1 MGTIHHEVG
10 HLLRSLATVLSAPPA
25 HHLPGDGS
33 LGIVGG
39 DFFLPFQ
46 YPFLV
51 SMQFGGDGKFSHG
64 CGGSIYNE
72 RFIVDAAHCVNGV
85 DPASIRI
92 VAGEYLLILDSGLE
106 QKRAVKKIT
115 MHPEY
120 NAKTQENDIAI
131 IELESPLDFSS
142 GIVGKIA
149 MSREGPAA
157 GTDVTVAG
165 WGTLSS
171 GGRSP
176 ILPRKVGVSVIS
188 NQDCSNLYGD
198 GLITDK
204 MMCAGVPQG
213 GKDSCQ
219 GDSGG
224 PLFTSNPFT
233 LVGVVSWGYGC
244 AQAQY
249 PGVYAR
255 VADYIDFIESVAG
268 PQ

>member
-1 MGTIHHEVG
+1 MGTQSTMKLAIFFA
-10 HLLRSLATVLSAPPA
+10 LIATVLSTPPA

-72 RFIVDAAHCVNGV
+72 RFIV

-157 GTDVTVAG
+157 GTDVTVA
-165 WGTLSS
+165 
-171 GGRSP
+171 
-176 ILPRKVGVSVIS
+176 
-188 NQDCSNLYGD
+188 
-198 GLITDK
+198 
-204 MMCAGVPQG
+204 
-213 GKDSCQ
+213 
-219 GDSGG
+219 
-224 PLFTSNPFT
+224 
-233 LVGVVSWGYGC
+233 
-244 AQAQY
+244 
-249 PGVYAR
+249 
-255 VADYIDFIESVAG
+255 
-268 PQ
+268 